1 MPDRRDFM
9 AMAGAAALVP
19 MATFAKEASPDLV
32 IKGGRVI
39 DPARRIDEFLDVAI
53 AGGRIAALAPS
64 IPAGNAKVVD
74 AGGRLVL
81 PGLIDI
87 HTHGTVE
94 PEDAGMMLAEG
105 VTGWIEAGWQGADGY
120 EPGRAAARAAPQ
132 VAGILLNIG
141 RKGAVAPPGSGTPL
155 ELADV
160 AAAQQVIAAHRD
172 RIVGVKARLSRNIV
186 GEFDREVLARAEEAT
201 RPFGIPVMIHI
212 GDTYSPLSE
221 LLKLLKPG
229 DIVTHMYAP
238 PPHDLTGDTGQII
251 PEAIAARRRGV
262 LFDWGNG
269 THGHLRWDVA
279 DAAVKAG
286 FLPDTLSSD
295 WTLSGHKT
303 GMVSL
308 PTVMSAAL
316 SLGIPLGQVVAMVT
330 SQAARCFPLFRGRGT
345 LRPGAPADVTVLDL
359 LHGSFEFLDNEGNK
373 RRGDRKLIAH
383 ATVLGGKLAGT

>member
-1 MPDRRDFM
+1 MPDRRNFM
-9 AMAGAAALVP
+9 ALAGAAALCSP
-19 MATFAKEASPDLV
+19 AAFARTASAPDLV

-39 DPARRIDEFLDVAI
+39 DPARRMDDFFDVAI
-53 AGGRIAALAPS
+53 AGGRITGLAPS
-64 IPAGNAKVVD
+64 IAAGNAKVVD

-81 PGLIDI
+81 PGLIDV

-105 VTGWIEAGWQGADGY
+105 VTGWIEAGWQGADGF
-120 EPGRAAARAAPQ
+120 EPGLAAARGAPQ
-132 VAGILLNIG
+132 VAGVLLNIG
-141 RKGAVAPPGSGTPL
+141 RKGAVAPAGSGTPL

-160 AAAQQVIAAHRD
+160 AAAKAAIAAHRD
-172 RIVGVKARLSRNIV
+172 RIVGIKARLSRNIV
-186 GEFDREVLARAEEAT
+186 GEGDREVLARAQAAA

-212 GDTYSPLSE
+212 GDTYSPLGE

-238 PPHDLTGDTGQII
+238 PPHGLTGDTGTII

-269 THGHLRWDVA
+269 TRGHLRWDVA
-279 DAAVKAG
+279 EAAVKAG

-303 GMVSL
+303 GMIAL

-345 LRPGAPADVTVLDL
+345 LRRGAPADVTVLDL
-359 LHGSFEFLDNEGNK
+359 LHGDFEFLDNEGNK
-373 RRGDRKLIAH
+373 RRGDRKLVPH
-383 ATVLGGKLAGT
+383 ATVLGGKLV

>member
-9 AMAGAAALVP
+9 AMAGAAAL
-19 MATFAKEASPDLV
+19 AHSAAFAKGASPDLV

-39 DPARRIDEFLDVAI
+39 DPARRIDDFLDVAI
-53 AGGRIAALAPS
+53 AGGRILALAPS
-64 IPAGNAKVVD
+64 IPAGNAKAVD

-81 PGLIDI
+81 PGLIDV

-94 PEDAGMMLAEG
+94 PEDPAMMMAEG
-105 VTGWIEAGWQGADGY
+105 VTGWIEAGWQGADGI
-120 EPGRAAARAAPQ
+120 EPGIAAARAAPG
-132 VAGILLNIG
+132 VVGILLNVS
-141 RKGAVAPPGSGTPL
+141 RKGAITPPGSGTPL

-160 AAAQQVIAAHRD
+160 PAAKQAIAAHRD
-172 RIVGVKARLSRNIV
+172 LIVGIKARLSRNIV
-186 GEFDREVLARAEEAT
+186 GEFDREVLARAQQIA
-201 RPFGIPVMIHI
+201 RPFGLPVMIHI
-212 GDTYSPLSE
+212 GDTHSPLGE

-238 PPHDLTGDTGQII
+238 PPHGLTGDSGTVI
-251 PEAIAARRRGV
+251 PEALAARRRGV

-269 THGHLRWDVA
+269 TRTHLRWDVA
-279 DAAVKAG
+279 EAAVKAG

-303 GMVSL
+303 GMVTL

-345 LRPGAPADVTVLDL
+345 LRPGAAADVTVLDL

-373 RRGDRKLIAH
+373 RRGDRKLVAR
-383 ATVLGGKLAGT
+383 ATVLGGKVV